1 MKKFQVFLLV
11 SSLFIFGCKTSE
23 NTTSTTTEQTV
34 QVKDSLKTINETP
47 KLVVGIVVDQMRYD
61 YLTRFWGRFGDD
73 GFKRLVND
81 GFNCKNNHYNYAPT
95 KTAPGHASIFTGTS
109 PKNHGII
116 GNDWYNKFEKQM
128 VYCAGDTNV
137 EPLGTASSAGKMSP
151 HRMVSTSFADQNR
164 LHTQFKGKT
173 IGVSVKDRGAILP
186 AGHSANGAYWF
197 EGGENGN
204 FISSTYYFEELPTW
218 VQDFNAEKHAEKYLK
233 TWNTLYPIETY
244 TESGIDKNTY
254 EYSFRNNETAAFPY
268 DLKALSK
275 YNGMTSILKNTPFGN
290 SLTTDFALA
299 AIDAEQL
306 GQDKITDVLT
316 LSYSC
321 TDYVGHNFGVNSKEV
336 EDTYLR
342 LDQDIARV
350 LNYLDEKVGEGNY
363 TIFLTADHGAVDVP
377 KYLSQKKIPSGYFPM
392 DQFED
397 DVKTYLGNE
406 YGAIDLIENISNNQV
421 FFNYESL
428 KSRNIEA
435 EDLAENLKAFMLT
448 YEHIYKVFTREM
460 LVNGTYQNGI
470 EALVQNGF
478 NQKRSGDIA
487 FEFDPAYISYPE
499 KGSTHGSALSHD
511 THVPLIFFGKG
522 INAGATTARTE
533 ITDIA
538 PTISALLGISF
549 PNGMTGKVLYKIIDQ
564 EN

>member
-1 MKKFQVFLLV
+1 MKKIQVFLLM

-61 YLTRFWGRFGDD
+61 YLTRFWDRFGDD

-137 EPLGTASSAGKMSP
+137 EPLGTTSSAGKMSP

-218 VQDFNAEKHAEKYLK
+218 VQNFNAEKNAEKYLK

-275 YNGMTSILKNTPFGN
+275 DNGMTSILKNTPFGN

-299 AIDAEQL
+299 AIDTEQL

-350 LNYLDEKVGEGNY
+350 LSYLDEKVGEGNY

-392 DQFED
+392 DQFEE

-421 FFNYESL
+421 
-428 KSRNIEA
+428 K
-435 EDLAENLKAFMLT
+435 K
-448 YEHIYKVFTREM
+448 
-460 LVNGTYQNGI
+460 
-470 EALVQNGF
+470 
-478 NQKRSGDIA
+478 
-487 FEFDPAYISYPE
+487 
-499 KGSTHGSALSHD
+499 
-511 THVPLIFFGKG
+511 
-522 INAGATTARTE
+522 
-533 ITDIA
+533 
-538 PTISALLGISF
+538 
-549 PNGMTGKVLYKIIDQ
+549 
-564 EN
+564 

>member
-1 MKKFQVFLLV
+1 MKKLKILFCLSLMVLSCKPSKNRI
-11 SSLFIFGCKTSE
+11 SSTP
-23 NTTSTTTEQTV
+23 TTNNI
-34 QVKDSLKTINETP
+34 QVKDSIYTIHENP

-61 YLTRFWGRFGDD
+61 YLTRFWGRFGKD
-73 GFKRLVND
+73 GFQRLISE
-81 GFNCKNNHYNYAPT
+81 GYNCKNNHFNYAPT
-95 KTAPGHASIFTGTS
+95 KTGPGHASVFTGTS

-128 VYCAGDTNV
+128 VYCAGDSEV
-137 EPLGTASSAGKMSP
+137 EPLGTTSNAGKMSP
-151 HRMVSTSFADQNR
+151 HRMVTTSFADQNR

-218 VQDFNAEKHAEKYLK
+218 VQNFNAEKHAEKYLK

-244 TESGIDKNTY
+244 TESGIDKNDY
-254 EYSFRNNETAAFPY
+254 EYSFRNNSSANFPY

-275 YNGMTSILKNTPFGN
+275 DNGITSILKNTPYGN

-299 AIDAEQL
+299 AIDAEDL
-306 GQDKITDVLT
+306 GQDNITDVLT

-321 TDYVGHNFGVNSKEV
+321 TDYVGHNFGVNSKEI

-342 LDQDIARV
+342 LDQDIARF
-350 LNYLDEKVGEGNY
+350 LENLDEKVGKGNY

-377 KYLSQKKIPSGYFPM
+377 KFLSSKKIPSGYFLM
-392 DQFED
+392 QKFEEEI
-397 DVKTYLGNE
+397 TSYLGNE
-406 YGAIDLIENISNNQV
+406 YGAIDLIENISNNQI
-421 FFNYESL
+421 FFNHEAL
-428 KSRNIEA
+428 KSRNIEEEEFA
-435 EDLAENLKAFMLT
+435 KNLKSFILN

-460 LVNGTYQNGI
+460 LEGASYQNGI
-470 EALVQNGF
+470 SALVQNGF
-478 NQKRSGDIA
+478 NQKRSGDVF
-487 FEFDPAYISYPE
+487 FEFDPAYIDYYE
-499 KGSTHGSALSHD
+499 FGTTHGSALSHD

-522 INAGATTARTE
+522 IKNGATTERTE

-549 PNGMTGKVLYKIIDQ
+549 PNGMTGNVLYKIID
-564 EN
+564 

>member
-11 SSLFIFGCKTSE
+11 SCLFIFGCKTTE
-23 NTTSTTTEQTV
+23 NTTSTTIEQTV

-61 YLTRFWGRFGDD
+61 YLTRFWDRFGDD

-116 GNDWYNKFEKQM
+116 GNDWYNKFEKQI

-363 TIFLTADHGAVDVP
+363 TIFLTADHGAVYVP

-392 DQFED
+392 DQFEE

-487 FEFDPAYISYPE
+487 FEFDPAYIDYYE
-499 KGSTHGSALSHD
+499 FGTTHGSALSHD

-522 INAGATTARTE
+522 INKGATTARTE

-549 PNGMTGKVLYKIIDQ
+549 PNGMTGKVLYKIIDK
-564 EN
+564 